1 MNPPIISRSGRFDAM
16 TYVPADAAADEGL
29 AGISYRWS
37 FSSNEDSIKRFR
49 DAGVWGSS
57 I

>member
-1 MNPPIISRSGRFDAM
+1 MNPPIVSRSGRFDAM